1 MRMISATTIFV
12 FIISS
17 ICMEVLLLSIY
28 MRKASAITL
37 TAAILLFIMQYINYI
52 S

>member
-1 MRMISATTIFV
+1 MIMISATTIFV

-17 ICMEVLLLSIY
+17 ICMEILLLSIY

-37 TAAILLFIMQYINYI
+37 TAAILLFVMQYINYI

>member
-1 MRMISATTIFV
+1 MISATTIFV

-17 ICMEVLLLSIY
+17 ICIEVLLLSIY